1 MEYTVNKLAQISGI
15 STRTLRYYDSIGLLR
30 PARVS
35 SNGYRIYGQNEVDKL
50 QQILFYREMG
60 VVLDEIKAI
69 LDAPGFDKAKALQS
83 HLTALLQKRDRLE
96 ELILTVGKTIDTMKG
111 GVTMSDKEKFEGF
124 KQKIVD
130 ENEKSYGGEI
140 RGKYGDTA
148 VDASNAKLKGMTQA
162 QYDAAQ
168 ALSAQ
173 INENLIEAMQNGD
186 PACDAGQKA
195 CELHREW
202 LCLFWPDG
210 MYSKQAHKGLG
221 EMYVADERF
230 KAYYD
235 KIAPGAAEFLRDA
248 LNIYCTE

>member
-1 MEYTVNKLAQISGI
+1 MAYTVNNLAQISGI

-60 VVLDEIKAI
+60 VALDEIKAI

-96 ELILTVGKTIDTMKG
+96 ALILTVGKTIDTMKG

-124 KQKIVD
+124 KQNLID
-130 ENEKSYGGEI
+130 ENEQSYGKEV
-140 RGKYGDTA
+140 REKFGDEA
-148 VDASNAKLKGMTQA
+148 IDASNAKLKGMTQA
-162 QYDAAQ
+162 QYDTAQ

-173 INENLIEAMQNGD
+173 INENLITAMQNGD
-186 PACDAGQKA
+186 PACNAAHKA
-195 CELHREW
+195 CELHKEW

-210 MYSKQAHKGLG
+210 MYSKQAHKSLG
-221 EMYVADERF
+221 KMYVADERF

-235 KIAPGAAEFLRDA
+235 KIAPGAAKFLWDA
-248 LNIYCTE
+248 LNIYCAE

>member
-60 VVLDEIKAI
+60 VTLDEIKAI
-69 LDAPGFDKAKALQS
+69 LDAPGFDKKKALQS
-83 HLTALLQKRDRLE
+83 HLTELMQKKDRLE
-96 ELILTVGKTIDTMKG
+96 MLILNVGKTIDSMKG
-111 GVTMSDKEKFEGF
+111 GIIMSDKEKFEGF
-124 KQKIVD
+124 KQKLVD

-140 RGKYGDTA
+140 RGKFGDT
-148 VDASNAKLKGMTQA
+148 VIDASNAKLKGMTQA

-173 INENLIEAMQNGD
+173 INENLVAAMQNGD
-186 PACDAGQKA
+186 PACDAAQKA
-195 CELHREW
+195 CELHKEW

-210 MYSKQAHKGLG
+210 MYNKQTHKGLG
-221 EMYVADERF
+221 EMYAADERF

-248 LNIYCTE
+248 LNIYCAE

>member
-35 SNGYRIYGQNEVDKL
+35 SNGYRVYNQNQVDKL

-60 VVLDEIKAI
+60 MALEEIKAI
-69 LDAPGFDKAKALQS
+69 LNAPGFDREKTLQTHLAAL
-83 HLTALLQKRDRLE
+83 TQKKE
-96 ELILTVGKTIDTMKG
+96 QIEKLIINVGKTIDAMKG
-111 GVTMSDKEKFEGF
+111 EIIMSDKEKFEGF
-124 KQKIVD
+124 KQKLVD

-140 RGKYGDTA
+140 RGKFGDT
-148 VDASNAKLKGMTQA
+148 VIDASNAKLKGMTQA

-173 INENLIEAMQNGD
+173 ISEMLKAALASGNPAGEA
-186 PACDAGQKA
+186 AQKA
-195 CELHREW
+195 CALHKEW

-235 KIAPGAAEFLRDA
+235 KIAPGAVEFLRDA
-248 LNIYCTE
+248 LNLYCAE